1 MVDLNF
7 ENPEAVSLNKENFL
21 NASVSVAVCG
31 LGGLGSNVAV
41 MLARAGV
48 GKLHLMDFDK
58 VEMSNLNRQYFAME
72 HVGMLKADALKEI
85 IAGIA
90 PNCHV
95 TAQSIKITE
104 ENIKELLKN
113 DYIICEAFDEA
124 NQKAML
130 VNSVLTDFPDKYL
143 VSASGMAGTGSS
155 NDIKT
160 RRVADRFFLCGD
172 EVSDMDDNP
181 LMISSRVMLCAAH
194 EANMIIRI
202 LAGKA
207 EV

>member
-1 MVDLNF
+1 MNF

-202 LAGKA
+202 LVGKA

>member
-1 MVDLNF
+1 MNF

>member
-1 MVDLNF
+1 MNF
-7 ENPEAVSLNKENFL
+7 EKPEAVSLNKENFL

>member
-1 MVDLNF
+1 MNF
-7 ENPEAVSLNKENFL
+7 EKPKAVSLNKENFL

>member
-1 MVDLNF
+1 MNF
-7 ENPEAVSLNKENFL
+7 ENPKAVSLNKENFL

>member
-1 MVDLNF
+1 MNF

-181 LMISSRVMLCAAH
+181 LMVSSRVMLCAAH

>member
-1 MVDLNF
+1 MNF

-124 NQKAML
+124 SQKAML

>member
-1 MVDLNF
+1 MNF

-172 EVSDMDDNP
+172 EVSDMD
-181 LMISSRVMLCAAH
+181 LSLIH
-194 EANMIIRI
+194 I
-202 LAGKA
+202 
-207 EV
+207 

>member
-1 MVDLNF
+1 MNF
-7 ENPEAVSLNKENFL
+7 ENPETVSLNKENFL

>member
-1 MVDLNF
+1 MNF

-113 DYIICEAFDEA
+113 DDIICEAFDEA

>member
-1 MVDLNF
+1 MNI
-7 ENPEAVSLNKENFL
+7 EKPEGMSFNKEPFL

-58 VEMSNLNRQYFAME
+58 VELSNLNRQYFAME
-72 HVGMLKADALKEI
+72 HVGMLKADALKQI

-90 PNCHV
+90 PDCRV
-95 TAQSIKITE
+95 TAQNIKITE
-104 ENIKELLKN
+104 ENIRELLKN

-124 NQKAML
+124 DQKAML

-143 VSASGMAGTGSS
+143 VSASGMAGAGSS

-160 RRVADRFFLCGD
+160 RKVADRFFLCGD
-172 EVSDMDDNP
+172 EVSDMQDNP

-202 LAGKA
+202 LAGRA

>member
-1 MVDLNF
+1 MNF

-48 GKLHLMDFDK
+48 GKIHLMDFDK

>member
-1 MVDLNF
+1 MNF
-7 ENPEAVSLNKENFL
+7 ENPKAVSLNKENFL

-95 TAQSIKITE
+95 IAQSIKITE

>member
-1 MVDLNF
+1 MKF

>member
-1 MVDLNF
+1 MNF

-58 VEMSNLNRQYFAME
+58 VEMSNLNRQYFDME

>member
-1 MVDLNF
+1 MNF

-181 LMISSRVMLCAAH
+181 LMISSRVMLLSLIH
-194 EANMIIRI
+194 I
-202 LAGKA
+202 
-207 EV
+207 

>member
-1 MVDLNF
+1 MNF

-95 TAQSIKITE
+95 TARSIKITE

>member
-1 MVDLNF
+1 MNF
-7 ENPEAVSLNKENFL
+7 ENSEAVSLNKENFL